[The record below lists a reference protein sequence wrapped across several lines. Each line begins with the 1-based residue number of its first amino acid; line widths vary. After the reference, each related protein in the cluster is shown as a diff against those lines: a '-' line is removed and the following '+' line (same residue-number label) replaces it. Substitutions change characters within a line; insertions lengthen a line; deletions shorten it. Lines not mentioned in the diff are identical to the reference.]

1 MTNKEREEERERNRR
16 YDEFTVKCLQRR
28 VAHMLNCSPEEQDRL
43 AELPHDEFIKQAQPY
58 KWTR

>member
-16 YDEFTVKCLQRR
+16 YDEHTVKCLQRQ
-28 VAHMLNCSPEEQDRL
+28 VAHLLNCSPQEQDRL

-58 KWTR
+58 KW